1 MIALKKSDS
10 EPKLK
15 QQILDLVNREQ
26 FRNFAIVTSA
36 GVRYEIIDP
45 NALAVADNM
54 VHYYPPKSDRALHLP
69 YNQIATIEE
78 LASAKPKR

>member
-1 MIALKKSDS
+1 MIVLRKPTLESKV
-10 EPKLK
+10 K
-15 QQILDLVNREQ
+15 QQILDLVNSEH
-26 FRNFAIVTSA
+26 FRNFAIITSA

-54 VHYYPPKSDRALHLP
+54 VHYYPPRSDRALHLP
-69 YNQIATIEE
+69 YSQIATIEE